1 MLPVPDQSMSQL
13 RSTVVEGPWSAA
25 GGASRAPARTPER
38 RRSALASPS
47 YDQLRECLTPAQRTT
62 LEALEIFR
70 WHLAFVRRPLFQPP
84 IPVLFDRDGTRHV
97 VIREDGTLDEHP
109 TLRLRG

>member
-1 MLPVPDQSMSQL
+1 MSQ
-13 RSTVVEGPWSAA
+13 RHSTVIEGPWGATRGAA
-25 GGASRAPARTPER
+25 AASPRTPER

-47 YDQLRECLTPAQRTT
+47 YEQLRECLTPAQRTT

-84 IPVLFDRDGTRHV
+84 VPVLFDRGSTRHI